1 MIPLSKG
8 KTDCKDGFTFILIPQ
23 CFQGCQTIIQQQIL
37 IQQILTGVSTQRQFR
52 KHRKPYIGA
61 QGMQQSLHGLSIGL
75 HIRNLNSRRNTRNM
89 KVSVIFHNI

>member
-37 IQQILTGVSTQRQFR
+37 IQQILTGVSTQRQETPQAVYR
-52 KHRKPYIGA
+52 GA
-61 QGMQQSLHGLSIGL
+61 GYAAVSAWSFDWSPHPQSEQQA
-75 HIRNLNSRRNTRNM
+75 
-89 KVSVIFHNI
+89 